1 MSTSETVQELQ
12 LRQKVEEDTG
22 RALADDSNNNNRDL
36 SSNSSRGWRE
46 YIRTARQRVFEMSSS
61 LHVVLLVFCLLILYR
76 LVQIIS
82 TKEFDFPHGDK
93 PLLDFGEALDAFF
106 DEMLIT
112 SAFYACSF
120 LTWLLV
126 SPVQLELQFAV
137 LLILLYGNLYYF
149 AVLIRA
155 CSGVYVELL
164 GFNKLPLVLFCTVG
178 ALGIAWLC
186 VLFTLLM
193 GYIGWRKAG
202 GREKTINIRL
212 ADLVP
217 FLPH

>member
-1 MSTSETVQELQ
+1 MATDRT
-12 LRQKVEEDTG
+12 
-22 RALADDSNNNNRDL
+22 LADNSNRDL

-46 YIRTARQRVFEMSSS
+46 YVRTVRRRVFEMSSS
-61 LHVVLLVFCLLILYR
+61 LHAVLLVFCLLILYR
-76 LVQIIS
+76 LVKIIS

-93 PLLDFGEALDAFF
+93 PLLKFGEALDVFF

-112 SAFYACSF
+112 SAFSVFSF

-126 SPVQLELQFAV
+126 SPVQLELQFSA
-137 LLILLYGNLYYF
+137 LIILLYGNLYYF

-155 CSGVYVELL
+155 CSGVYVDLE
-164 GFNKLPLVLFCTVG
+164 GFKLPLVLFCTVG

-212 ADLVP
+212 GDLVP
-217 FLPH
+217 FIPH